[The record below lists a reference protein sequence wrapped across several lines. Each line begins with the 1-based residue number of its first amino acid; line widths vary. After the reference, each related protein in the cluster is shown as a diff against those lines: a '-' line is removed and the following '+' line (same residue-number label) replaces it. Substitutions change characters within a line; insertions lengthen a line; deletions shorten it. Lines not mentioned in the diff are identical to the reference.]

1 MNVALILQF
10 TRQDLV
16 DRYAGSLLGGLWTF
30 IQPLVNMLVF
40 ILVFSQLMG
49 ARLPELSGSGRFSYS
64 IYLVAGLLGWV
75 AFASTLTRTTT
86 VFIDKAH
93 LITKVRLSLWW
104 LPLSIVLSDSIIF
117 LISMAFFLGFLLL
130 IDHSITP
137 HFLWIPLIFLI
148 QQGFAYALGLVLA
161 ILGVFLRDIRE
172 LVTVVLQLWFWL
184 TPIVYVFSIIPE
196 ALQPWMRLNPM
207 FPVIDA
213 YHSVVLFN
221 AHPQPLGLI
230 VLVVLTALLFALG
243 RWLFVRLERD
253 IRDLI

>member
-1 MNVALILQF
+1 MNLPLILQF

-64 IYLVAGLLGWV
+64 IYLVAGLLGWI

-86 VFIDKAH
+86 AFIDKAH
-93 LITKVRLSLWW
+93 LITKVHLALWG
-104 LPLSIVLSDSIIF
+104 LPLSIVLSDSIVF
-117 LISMAFFLGFLLL
+117 LISWGFFVAFLIL
-130 IDHSITP
+130 IDHPLSVQ
-137 HFLWIPLIFLI
+137 FLWIPLIFAL
-148 QQGFAYALGLVLA
+148 QQTFAYSLGMVLA

-196 ALQPWMRLNPM
+196 SLRPWLQLNPM

-213 YHSVVLFN
+213 YHRVVLLG
-221 AHPQPLGLI
+221 AHPQPLGLLLLAAI
-230 VLVVLTALLFALG
+230 TCLLFLLG